1 MVEEFQN
8 DKVSIPEKRFTDRID
23 FNLEIFY
30 PCINNVSVYRDFNVE
45 GPLLKAVNLSKTGVC
60 FIGKIPMKVG
70 DFLSFMLKIEDNP
83 TFWCLSEVKWV
94 RNENDK
100 YLVGCQFY
108 LLDRERLKAI
118 VDYTDKLGIF
128 E

>member
-1 MVEEFQN
+1 MAEYSPDNKFSE
-8 DKVSIPEKRFTDRID
+8 SEKRYTNRLD

-30 PCINNVSVYRDFNVE
+30 PCINNVSVYRDYNVE
-45 GPLLKAVNLSKTGVC
+45 GPLLNAVNLSKTGIC

-94 RNENDK
+94 KKEDDK
-100 YLVGCQFY
+100 YLIGCQFY

-118 VDYTDKLGIF
+118 VDYTNKMNQLK
-128 E
+128 